1 VTAAPEGAQA
11 PKRRFG
17 WVWKAVLALSLALN
31 LCVVG
36 GFVYFKYMVPRGPA
50 QVVGRELNLG
60 NDQRAAFRTFL
71 QTFRTQAQAMR
82 EAIAPLE
89 KELTEEMTKPEPDR
103 ARIGILIAQ
112 ISDKRRDFMI
122 AVNDALLPFLATLN
136 PEQRRRFVEFARRRH
151 EMFANRMMGRLQP

>member
-1 VTAAPEGAQA
+1 VTAAPEGAPV

-71 QTFRTQAQAMR
+71 QTFRAKAQEMR
-82 EAIAPLE
+82 EGIAPLE
-89 KELTEEMTKPEPDR
+89 NELTDEMAKPEPDR
-103 ARIGILIAQ
+103 AKMATLIAQ

-122 AVNDALLPFLATLN
+122 AVNTALLPFLATLN
-136 PEQRRRFVEFARRRH
+136 PEQRRRFVEFARRRQ
-151 EMFANRMMGRLQP
+151 EMIANRMMGRIQP